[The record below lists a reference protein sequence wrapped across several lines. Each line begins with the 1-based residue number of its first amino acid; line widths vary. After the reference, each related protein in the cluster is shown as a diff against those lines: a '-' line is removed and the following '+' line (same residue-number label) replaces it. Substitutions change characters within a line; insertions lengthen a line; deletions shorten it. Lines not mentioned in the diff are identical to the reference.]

1 MANLY
6 DLKKFDLNLLVIFEC
21 IYQHLS
27 ISKAA
32 TTLYI
37 TPSAVSQ
44 SLQRLRTQFNDPLFI
59 RSGKG
64 ITPTVTGVNLHH
76 HLEQNLNNL
85 EQTINIM
92 HGSSLKKKFII
103 YSPQITTNL
112 GVIELINTLRKNSD
126 VEVEHHD
133 IIMTA
138 DTAENILA
146 YRKADLIITTAPVY
160 NRSIVCT
167 LFKTIECVL
176 TCSRNHPRMNESAT
190 LAQILEE
197 QFTLY
202 LTEEAGIKEYQSQ
215 ANALLINRKIG
226 FSSDSLMSITNV
238 IAGTDI
244 IGIIPKLNYEYHADR
259 LNLKEINIDFKLPSI
274 KLYLMY
280 NRASLSNKNFAEHI
294 NIITAENQQLTS
306 SKV

>member
-215 ANALLINRKIG
+215 ANALLTNRKIG

-244 IGIIPKLNYEYHADR
+244 IGIIPKLNYEYHAAR

-274 KLYLMY
+274 RLYLMY

>member
-1 MANLY
+1 M
-6 DLKKFDLNLLVIFEC
+6 IFEC

-112 GVIELINTLRKNSD
+112 GVIELINTLRKTQMSKLN
-126 VEVEHHD
+126 
-133 IIMTA
+133 
-138 DTAENILA
+138 
-146 YRKADLIITTAPVY
+146 ITT
-160 NRSIVCT
+160 
-167 LFKTIECVL
+167 
-176 TCSRNHPRMNESAT
+176 
-190 LAQILEE
+190 
-197 QFTLY
+197 
-202 LTEEAGIKEYQSQ
+202 
-215 ANALLINRKIG
+215 
-226 FSSDSLMSITNV
+226 
-238 IAGTDI
+238 
-244 IGIIPKLNYEYHADR
+244 
-259 LNLKEINIDFKLPSI
+259 
-274 KLYLMY
+274 
-280 NRASLSNKNFAEHI
+280 
-294 NIITAENQQLTS
+294 
-306 SKV
+306 

>member
-32 TTLYI
+32 ETLYI

-92 HGSSLKKKFII
+92 HSSSLKKKFVI
-103 YSPQITTNL
+103 YSPQLATSLNIK
-112 GVIELINTLRKNSD
+112 ELIHLLREDSD
-126 VEVEHHD
+126 IEIEHHD
-133 IIMTA
+133 ILMTA
-138 DTAENILA
+138 ETAESILA
-146 YRKADLIITTAPVY
+146 YRKADLVATIAPVH
-160 NRSIVCT
+160 NRSIICT
-167 LFKTIECVL
+167 PFKTIENILV
-176 TCSRNHPRMNESAT
+176 CSGDHPRVNNSST
-190 LAQILEE
+190 LKQILEE
-197 QFTLY
+197 QFTLFIS
-202 LTEEAGIKEYQSQ
+202 EEQGIKEHRSKISEI
-215 ANALLINRKIG
+215 LVNRNIG
-226 FSSDSLMSITNV
+226 FSSNSLVSIINV
-238 IAGTDI
+238 IASTDI
-244 IGIIPKLNYEYHADR
+244 IGAIPKVIFESYAHIF
-259 LNLKEINIDFKLPSI
+259 NLKEIDIGIKLPSAE
-274 KLYLMY
+274 LFLMY
-280 NRASLSNKNFAEHI
+280 NRASLNNSSFAEYI
-294 NIITAENQQLTS
+294 KRITSDN
-306 SKV
+306 V